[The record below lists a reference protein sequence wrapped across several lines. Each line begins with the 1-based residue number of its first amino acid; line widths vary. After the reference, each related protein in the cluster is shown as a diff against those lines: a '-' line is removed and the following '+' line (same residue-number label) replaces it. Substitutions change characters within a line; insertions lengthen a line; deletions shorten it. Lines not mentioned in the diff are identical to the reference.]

1 MIGIY
6 KIENTHTH
14 KVYIGQSTNIE
25 SRWEHHLT
33 ALKHNKHRNAHLQNA
48 WNKYGAECFTFSIL
62 EECSIDRLT
71 EREQYYIDLYGGLNS
86 NKNYNHREAS
96 DKGHLSEESK
106 RKVSNSLK
114 GNIPW
119 NKGLTADDDRVARGA
134 IKLRGT
140 HLSEEQ
146 KKQISKTVKAHHD
159 NGDYD
164 YAKSNEKRL
173 ATMYKNTANGKVR
186 KPRKDIGCKRNA
198 DVGAKISE
206 AKKRGYAQRKALGI
220 KRVAPNKGMKFNKE
234 TRKYECIIG
243 CEVSSK
249 DLE

>member
-33 ALKHNKHRNAHLQNA
+33 ALRHNKHRNAHLQNS
-48 WNKYGAECFTFSIL
+48 WNKYGANCFIFSIL
-62 EECSIDRLT
+62 EECSIDELT

-86 NKNYNHREAS
+86 NKNYNNREAS

-106 RKVSNSLK
+106 KKVSNSLK

-119 NKGLTADDDRVARGA
+119 NKGLTVEDKRVATYVD
-134 IKLRGT
+134 KLRGT
-140 HLSEEQ
+140 HLSEKQ

-198 DVGAKISE
+198 DVGAKISA
-206 AKKRGYAQRKALGI
+206 AKKKGYAQRKALGI
-220 KRVAPNKGMKFNKE
+220 VRAAPNKGKRFNKE
-234 TRKYECIIG
+234 TRHYEYI
-243 CEVSSK
+243 VSS
-249 DLE
+249 EISPEHME